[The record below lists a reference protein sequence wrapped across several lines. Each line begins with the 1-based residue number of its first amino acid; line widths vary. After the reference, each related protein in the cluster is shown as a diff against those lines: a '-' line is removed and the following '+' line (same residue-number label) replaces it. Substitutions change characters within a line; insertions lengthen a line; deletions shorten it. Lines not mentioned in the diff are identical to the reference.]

1 MDLRYGEKRE
11 MGRKERWGERS
22 LGGTIGRKVLFTG
35 DRRVSLSGTSSCF
48 LTEMLGMDVGWVV
61 PLAGRVIK
69 ISTSWSL
76 ICIIINPI
84 NRQLF

>member
-1 MDLRYGEKRE
+1 MLLCCSGDRFIWWVFLSFALSRSQIRMQMGLWISA

-48 LTEMLGMDVGWVV
+48 LTEMLGMDVG
-61 PLAGRVIK
+61 
-69 ISTSWSL
+69 
-76 ICIIINPI
+76 
-84 NRQLF
+84 

>member
-1 MDLRYGEKRE
+1 MGFSVLCLKQKSNTNADGPMDLRYGEKRE

-48 LTEMLGMDVGWVV
+48 LTEMLGMDVG
-61 PLAGRVIK
+61 
-69 ISTSWSL
+69 
-76 ICIIINPI
+76 
-84 NRQLF
+84 